1 MYEIIKQLTKN
12 SQRFVK
18 KSKVKASVNT
28 NNKIME
34 GAFRKPIQNNME
46 KKKNDIVQKKII
58 AMNYRRK
65 QTFDLLVFLKKKI
78 QINNVLKQKIVLN

>member
-46 KKKNDIVQKKII
+46 KKKNDIVQKK
-58 AMNYRRK
+58 NYCYEL
-65 QTFDLLVFLKKKI
+65 QKKANI
-78 QINNVLKQKIVLN
+78 